1 MRSIFQ
7 VFQRGLQRTRTSL
20 VRRIQ
25 ALFEDTEHWDEAAY
39 ERLEAALIGADLG
52 VDVNLRLVD
61 EIRDRYKRGLIASA
75 DDILEAARQDIL
87 GLLSHQ
93 NRPDTV
99 PLADVSPTV
108 VLMVGVNGS
117 GKTTTAAKLAHL
129 WKEDGRTVILAA
141 CDTYR
146 AAGTEQLQL
155 WGERVGCQVVAGK
168 QGGDSA
174 AVAFDAVTAARRRT
188 ADVVIVDTA
197 GRQHTR
203 RDLMGELA
211 KIRRTVGKACE
222 GAPHEVLLTLD
233 ASTGTNAITQAREF
247 GRQCEVTGLI
257 LTKLDG
263 TGKGG
268 VVVGIRREL
277 GYPVYFV
284 GLGEKME
291 DLQPF
296 SAELFTRALLE

>member
-1 MRSIFQ
+1 M
-7 VFQRGLQRTRTSL
+7 
-20 VRRIQ
+20 RRIR
-25 ALFEDTEHWDEAAY
+25 ALFDETQQWDESAY

-52 VDVNLRLVD
+52 VDVSLRLVG
-61 EIRDRYKRGLIASA
+61 EIRARYHRGLIATA
-75 DDILEAARQDIL
+75 DDILGTAREDIL
-87 GLLSHQ
+87 GLLSQ
-93 NRPDTV
+93 QDGQQTV
-99 PLADVSPTV
+99 RLADAPPTV
-108 VLMVGVNGS
+108 ILMVGVNGS

-129 WKEDGRTVILAA
+129 WKEDGHTVILAA
-141 CDTYR
+141 CDTFR

-155 WGERVGCQVVAGK
+155 WGERVGCQVVSGR

-174 AVAFDAVTAARRRT
+174 AVAFDAVAAAQRRK
-188 ADVVIVDTA
+188 ADIVIVDTA

-233 ASTGTNAITQAREF
+233 ACTGTNAITQAREF

-263 TGKGG
+263 TGRGG
-268 VVVGIRREL
+268 VVVGIRQEL

-284 GLGEKME
+284 GLGEQVS

-296 SAELFTRALLE
+296 SAELFTQALLA